1 MLLHPFEEQL
11 DLPAFPVQIGNLDR
25 AEGKVVREDKNQIP
39 LTVQYEFGPGVLGQ
53 THGDGGC

>member
-39 LTVQYEFGPGVLGQ
+39 LTVQCLNPSRRMIHTPKL
-53 THGDGGC
+53 